1 MKQRL
6 NLQFFAEE
14 KTEKATPKKRRDTR
28 KKGQVAKSNDLSTA
42 LSMLAIFIVFLF
54 VAPKIG
60 KGLGDL
66 MKQSYTDDIQMALT
80 EGHVHQLF
88 TQLVIETAKLIA
100 PVLLIALV
108 IGVFSNIA
116 QIGLLFSTETL
127 SFKFN
132 RLNPLSG
139 FKRIYSMRAIVEF
152 LKSLLKILL
161 IGLTTFIVLWINRDQ
176 LLVLSQKT
184 LWDSVRTAGRTV
196 LEMGV
201 AASLVLLFIG
211 ALDYAY
217 QRFDHE
223 KNIRMS
229 KKEIK
234 DEYKNTE
241 GDPQI
246 KAKVRELQRQMAMRR
261 MMQEVPKADVV
272 ITNPTHF
279 AVALQYKDDSME
291 APVVIAK
298 GADLIAQRIK
308 AIARENDVV
317 IVEKKELARALFHR
331 LDIGDPIPE
340 EFFKAVAEILAYV
353 YKLNGAV

>member
-1 MKQRL
+1 MKQTW

-28 KKGQVAKSNDLSTA
+28 KKGQVAKSSDLSSA
-42 LSMLAIFIVFLF
+42 LSMLGIFMVLVF
-54 VAPKIG
+54 AATKIG
-60 KGLGDL
+60 SGLGEL
-66 MKQSYTDDIQMALT
+66 MKKSYTTDIQMALT

-88 TQLVIETAKLIA
+88 TQLVVEVVKLIA
-100 PVLLIALV
+100 PVLLAALV
-108 IGVFSNIA
+108 IGVFSNVA

-127 SFKFN
+127 SFKLN

-139 FKRIYSMRAIVEF
+139 FKRIYSMRALVEF
-152 LKSLLKILL
+152 LKSLLKIFLV
-161 IGLTTFIVLWINRDQ
+161 GLTTFIIFWINRDQ
-176 LLVLSQKT
+176 LLVMAEKP
-184 LWDSVRTAGRTV
+184 LWEGVSITGRVV
-196 LEMGV
+196 LEMGI

-211 ALDYAY
+211 VLDYAY
-217 QRFDHE
+217 QRWDHE
-223 KNIRMS
+223 KNIKMS
-229 KKEIK
+229 KKEVR
-234 DEYKNTE
+234 DEYKNIE

-246 KAKVRELQRQMAMRR
+246 KAKIREMQRQMAMRR

-279 AVALQYKDDSME
+279 AVALKYQDDSMD

-308 AIARENDVV
+308 SIAKESDVV
-317 IVEKKELARALFHR
+317 IVERKELARALFHR
-331 LDIGDPIPE
+331 LSIGDPIPE

-353 YKLNGAV
+353 YKLNGVV